1 MKRFWFNLLWYLVV
15 VVLADVLPIILF
27 LLLHMVQGLAAVA
40 PQIIATALAFF
51 ILSGQAFLHLSRLNK
66 RYPERGDRNVWTTL
80 AVTLLAFVTLPVIVM
95 ALILW
100 AMSTPP
106 QV

>member
-1 MKRFWFNLLWYLVV
+1 
-15 VVLADVLPIILF
+15 
-27 LLLHMVQGLAAVA
+27 
-40 PQIIATALAFF
+40 
-51 ILSGQAFLHLSRLNK
+51 FLHLSQLNK
-66 RYPERGDRNVWTTL
+66 RYPERGDRNIWTTL

-95 ALILW
+95 ALIFW